1 MIHRQAT
8 DETSKQHKHAGL
20 IHAWADGAEIEIF
33 IDNEWQSTYNPGFYN
48 TEKYRIKPEKKL
60 IKFRIYLTKN
70 NEIGI
75 TINGLV
81 ELDPTFKRWVGDW
94 QEVEV
99 EE

>member
-1 MIHRQAT
+1 MNT
-8 DETSKQHKHAGL
+8 KQ
-20 IHAWADGAEIEIF
+20 
-33 IDNEWQSTYNPGFYN
+33 
-48 TEKYRIKPEKKL
+48 YRIKLKKRI
-60 IKFRIYLTKN
+60 IKFRNYLTKN
-70 NEIGI
+70 NEVGI